1 LDDLAHRSH
10 SPAILH
16 KIAELENMITAVLA
30 LIEERQGRQ

>member
-10 SPAILH
+10 SPAIL